1 MTLPAQIIRTRAELQ
16 SETLKPRAR
25 RRAVLEERL
34 VWLVLKQMKQEIRDD
49 RKAA

>member
-1 MTLPAQIIRTRAELQ
+1 MTITAQIAVTRDELQ

-34 VWLVLKQMKQEIRDD
+34 VWLMLKQMKQEIRDD
-49 RKAA
+49 RRVA